1 MQSETFVH
9 KKILEELYE
18 KRFDEFINEKTI
30 INGFIEHYNT
40 LSQIDLAYM
49 LNEKNSE
56 LIERLK

>member
-1 MQSETFVH
+1 VH

-18 KRFDEFINEKTI
+18 KRFDEFINENTI

-49 LNEKNSE
+49 LNEKNHE